1 MAVLTALIS
10 VIEIVFFAFIGDL
23 VDWLAAADRATF
35 LADHGSEL
43 IVMGLVVVVGFPLV
57 SLFQNLLM
65 FQTIYG
71 NFPMLV
77 RWKAHRYILGQS
89 LEFFHNEFAG
99 RVSQKVMQTALAVRE
114 TVTKVLDVFVYVV
127 VYFIGTLYLVGRA
140 DLWLTLP
147 LVLWLAAYVGIL
159 VYFIPRLQ
167 TRLDDPGRR
176 ARADDR
182 PHRRQLHQHPD
193 HQALRPYRSA
203 SRTMPATRWT
213 SSWSPSTARC
223 GW

>member
-1 MAVLTALIS
+1 
-10 VIEIVFFAFIGDL
+10 
-23 VDWLAAADRATF
+23 
-35 LADHGSEL
+35 
-43 IVMGLVVVVGFPLV
+43 MGLVVVVGFPLAM
-57 SLFQNLLM
+57 LFQNLLM

-89 LEFFHNEFAG
+89 LDFFHNEFAG

-114 TVTKVLDVFVYVV
+114 TVTKLLDVFVYVV

-147 LVLWLAAYVGIL
+147 LIALARRL
-159 VYFIPRLQ
+159 CRHPRLLHPAAPAH
-167 TRLDDPGRR
+167 LDDPGRR
-176 ARADDR
+176 PGADDR
-182 PHRRQLHQHPD
+182 PRRRQLHQHPD
-193 HQALRPYRSA
+193 HQALRPYAAA

-213 SSWSPSTARC
+213 SSWSPSTGRC